1 VLRAALAQ
9 IDPVVTDVDL
19 GIHHHLAD
27 RADGLGVFQEDLVTV
42 ALARG
47 SPAVAAAVSD
57 GVAVISPD
65 AAGPARGATV
75 IAVTER

>member
-1 VLRAALAQ
+1 
-9 IDPVVTDVDL
+9 
-19 GIHHHLAD
+19 
-27 RADGLGVFQEDLVTV
+27 VFQEDLVTV